1 MSAAPWQEIAKD
13 LAESGSAIVSEIK
26 AGKMPSPFVQ
36 SVFMEACSAYDR
48 MHAAAGQGL
57 KAEGRDELPIC
68 QCAGSLH
75 LDCVGV
81 EGGKASVTTVQP

>member
-1 MSAAPWQEIAKD
+1 MSAPDWQEIAKD
-13 LAESGSAIVSEIK
+13 LAESGSAIYSEIK
-26 AGKMPSPFVQ
+26 AGKMPSPFVL
-36 SVFMEACSAYDR
+36 SCFLEACSAYDR
-48 MHAAAGQGL
+48 MTG
-57 KAEGRDELPIC
+57 AEGRDELPIC